1 MSEMS
6 GSCLLVLA
14 PERFNLLF
22 RKFSSGNQLEI
33 ERMRFF
39 CEAGVLKAPILEEG
53 GILLGWG
60 GRVGRIVLAQDMHIG
75 FIGPTG
81 SELEFYISEVLV
93 PLVEIPEVICVLK

>member
-1 MSEMS
+1 M
-6 GSCLLVLA
+6 
-14 PERFNLLF
+14 
-22 RKFSSGNQLEI
+22 
-33 ERMRFF
+33 
-39 CEAGVLKAPILEEG
+39 KAPILEEG